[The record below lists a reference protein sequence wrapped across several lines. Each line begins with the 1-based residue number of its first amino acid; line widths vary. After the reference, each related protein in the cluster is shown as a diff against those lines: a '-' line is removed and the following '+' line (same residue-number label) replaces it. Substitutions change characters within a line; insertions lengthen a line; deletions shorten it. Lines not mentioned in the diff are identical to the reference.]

1 MRYSWRLLRL
11 RAHFRSQLRISSN
24 ASHFQVHSD
33 PNLQSLRFL
42 SSLLPKHPVHGTAS
56 PPISDSQFTSIVKSR
71 YGIPRTFSSE
81 SVIEQKESDHA
92 VVFDIFSKSRDV
104 DEIRKDLESNG
115 IVISHDL
122 VLEVLGKLESNP
134 DSAIRFFNWVS
145 GDYGE
150 KLSSK
155 SYNLMLGILGV
166 NDHVKEFWDLNCDMK
181 KKGYGI
187 SKTVRDKVL
196 EKFEK
201 DGLESE
207 AEKLR
212 DVFAS
217 GSTDKSPE
225 KIGSIV
231 CKLVR
236 NNVWGDDVEQ
246 QLRDMNVSFS
256 SDMVKMILENLCTDP
271 AKAFIFFR
279 WIGESGM
286 FKHDEQTYNAMARV
300 LGRED
305 SIDRFWKVV
314 DEMRSHGYEMEV
326 ETFAKVL
333 GRFCKRRMIEE
344 AVNLYVFAMA
354 GGNKPSVDCL
364 TFLLK
369 KIAVSKHLDLDLFS
383 RTLKVF
389 TETGNVL
396 TDSMV
401 SAVLKSLS
409 TVGRIGEYTEVLNVM
424 KEYGY
429 EFSGSLK
436 RKVAYRL
443 GRTGKSDEANDFMN
457 GLEASGC
464 NPDNKTWAS
473 LIEGLCAAGDL
484 AMASDCIHKMVEKG
498 DVSSAGYAL
507 DLIVNAY
514 CQRRRETDASH
525 LLSDLVDGKQ
535 LKPWHSTY
543 KALINKLL
551 QRGEFKEALKL
562 LGMMRNHEFPPFIEP
577 FISYVSKSGT
587 ADDAIGFLKAMTSK
601 RFPSTSVFLHLFE
614 AFFQAGRH
622 GDAQDF
628 LSKCPSDIRNHA
640 DVLNLFY
647 SMKPVEDAASPNL
660 AS

>member
-11 RAHFRSQLRISSN
+11 RAHFRCQLLLSSN
-24 ASHFQVHSD
+24 SSHFQVLSN
-33 PNLQSLRFL
+33 PNLQSLRYF
-42 SSLLPKHPVHGTAS
+42 SSLLRKYPVH
-56 PPISDSQFTSIVKSR
+56 DTSIVNSR
-71 YGIPRTFSSE
+71 YSTPRMLSSE
-81 SVIEQKESDHA
+81 PEIGQKDSAHA
-92 VVFDIFSKSRDV
+92 VVFDIFSKCRDV
-104 DEIRKDLESNG
+104 DEIRKGLESSG
-115 IVISHDL
+115 VVISHDL

-134 DSAIRFFNWVS
+134 DEAIRFFGWVS

-166 NDHVKEFWDLNCDMK
+166 NGRVEEFWDLNCDMK

-187 SKTVRDKVL
+187 SKSVQNKVL

-217 GSTDKSPE
+217 GSIDKSPE

-236 NNVWGDDVEQ
+236 KNVWGDDVEQ
-246 QLRDMNVSFS
+246 QLRDMNISLS
-256 SDMVKMILENLCTDP
+256 SDMVKMILENLCTEP

-326 ETFAKVL
+326 ETFSEVL
-333 GRFCKRRMIEE
+333 RRFCKRKMIEE

-369 KIAVSKHLDLDLFS
+369 KIAVSKHLDLSLFS
-383 RTLKVF
+383 RALKIF
-389 TETGNVL
+389 TETGNAL

-401 SAVLKSLS
+401 FAVLKSLS
-409 TVGRIGEYTEVLNVM
+409 TVGRIGEYNEVLNAM

-429 EFSGSLK
+429 VFSGGLK
-436 RKVAYRL
+436 RKVAYQL
-443 GRTGKSDEANDFMN
+443 SSTGKSDEANDFVN
-457 GLEASGC
+457 SLEASGC
-464 NPDNKTWAS
+464 NSDNKTWAA
-473 LIEGLCAAGDL
+473 LIEGYCVAGDL
-484 AMASDCIHKMVEKG
+484 AKASDCIHKMVEKG
-498 DVSSAGYAL
+498 VDCCAGYTL
-507 DLIVNAY
+507 DLVVNAY
-514 CQRRRETDASH
+514 CQKKRETDASR
-525 LLSDLVDGKQ
+525 LFCDLVDEKQ

-551 QRGEFKEALKL
+551 VRGEFREALKL
-562 LGMMRNHEFPPFIEP
+562 LGMMRNHEFPPFIDP
-577 FISYVSKSGT
+577 FILYVSKSGT

-601 RFPSTSVFLHLFE
+601 SFPSTTVFLHLFE

-628 LSKCPSDIRNHA
+628 LSKCPGYIRNHA
-640 DVLNLFY
+640 DVLELFN
-647 SMKPVEDAASPNL
+647 SMKHVEAAAPPPNL

>member
-11 RAHFRSQLRISSN
+11 RAHLHSQLRISSN
-24 ASHFQVHSD
+24 SSHFQVFSD
-33 PNLQSLRFL
+33 PNLQSLRSL
-42 SSLLPKHPVHGTAS
+42 SSLLRKHPVHSTAS
-56 PPISDSQFTSIVKSR
+56 PPISDSHFTSIVKPR
-71 YGIPRTFSSE
+71 YGTPRTFSSE
-81 SVIEQKESDHA
+81 PAVQQKESDHA

-134 DSAIRFFNWVS
+134 DGAIRFFDWVS
-145 GDYGE
+145 GDYDE

-166 NDHVKEFWDLNCDMK
+166 NGLVKEFWDLNCDMK

-187 SKTVRDKVL
+187 SKNVRNKVL

-217 GSTDKSPE
+217 GSIDKSPE

-231 CKLVR
+231 SKLVR
-236 NNVWGDDVEQ
+236 NNVWGDDIEQ

-256 SDMVKMILENLCTDP
+256 SDMVKMILENLSTEP

-286 FKHDEQTYNAMARV
+286 FMHDEQTYNAMARV

-305 SIDRFWKVV
+305 CIDRFWKVV

-344 AVNLYVFAMA
+344 AVNLYVFAME
-354 GGNKPSVDCL
+354 GGNKPSADCL

-369 KIAVSKHLDLDLFS
+369 KLAVSKHLDFSLFS
-383 RTLKVF
+383 RALKIF
-389 TETGNVL
+389 TEKGNVL

-401 SAVLKSLS
+401 FAVLKSLS
-409 TVGRIGEYTEVLNVM
+409 TVGRIGQFNEVLNVM

-429 EFSGSLK
+429 VFSGGMK

-443 GRTGKSDEANDFMN
+443 SSTREIDEANDFMN
-457 GLEASGC
+457 SLEASGC
-464 NPDNKTWAS
+464 IPDNKTWAS
-473 LIEGLCAAGDL
+473 LIEGHCVAGDL
-484 AMASDCIHKMVEKG
+484 AKASDCIHKMVEKG
-498 DVSSAGYAL
+498 GDSSAGYAL

-514 CQRRRETDASH
+514 CQKKRETDASH
-525 LLSDLVDGKQ
+525 LLCDLVDGKQ
-535 LKPWHSTY
+535 LKPRHSTY

-551 QRGEFKEALKL
+551 VRGELREALKL
-562 LGMMRNHEFPPFIEP
+562 LGMMRNHEFPPFIDP

-601 RFPSTSVFLHLFE
+601 SFPSTSVFLRLFE

-628 LSKCPSDIRNHA
+628 LSKCPGYIRNHA
-640 DVLNLFY
+640 DVLDLFY
-647 SMKPVEDAASPNL
+647 SMKPVEAAAPQNL

>member
-1 MRYSWRLLRL
+1 MRHSWRLLRL

-24 ASHFQVHSD
+24 SSHFQVLSH
-33 PNLQSLRFL
+33 PNLQSLRSL
-42 SSLLPKHPVHGTAS
+42 SSLFPKHPVHHTAS
-56 PPISDSQFTSIVKSR
+56 PPISDSHFKSIVKPI
-71 YGIPRTFSSE
+71 YGTPRTFSSE
-81 SVIEQKESDHA
+81 PAAEQESDRT
-92 VVFDIFSKSRDV
+92 VVVDIFSKSRDV
-104 DEIRKDLESNG
+104 DEIRKGLELNG
-115 IVISHDL
+115 TVISHGL

-134 DSAIRFFNWVS
+134 DCAIRFFDWVS

-166 NDHVKEFWDLNCDMK
+166 NGLVKEFWDLNCNMK

-217 GSTDKSPE
+217 GSIDRSPE
-225 KIGSIV
+225 KIGLIV
-231 CKLVR
+231 YRLIRK
-236 NNVWGDDVEQ
+236 NVWGEDVEQ
-246 QLRDMNVSFS
+246 QLRDMSVSFS
-256 SDMVKMILENLCTDP
+256 SDMVQMILEDLCTEP
-271 AKAFIFFR
+271 TKALIFFR
-279 WIGESGM
+279 WIDESGM
-286 FKHDEQTYNAMARV
+286 FKHDKQTYNAMARV

-305 SIDRFWKVV
+305 CIDRFWKVA
-314 DEMRSHGYEMEV
+314 DEMRSHGYEMDV

-354 GGNKPSVDCL
+354 GGNKPSADCL

-383 RTLKVF
+383 RTLKIF
-389 TETGNVL
+389 SETGNVL

-401 SAVLKSLS
+401 FAVLKSLTS
-409 TVGRIGEYTEVLNVM
+409 VGRIGEFNEVFNVM

-429 EFSGSLK
+429 VSSGGLK

-443 GRTGKSDEANDFMN
+443 SRTGKSDEANDFMN
-457 GLEASGC
+457 SLEASGC

-473 LIEGLCAAGDL
+473 LIEGHCAAGDL
-484 AMASDCIHKMVEKG
+484 AKASDCIHKMVEKG
-498 DVSSAGYAL
+498 GVSSAGYAL
-507 DLIVNAY
+507 DLIVNGY
-514 CQRRRETDASH
+514 CQKKLETDASH
-525 LLSDLVDGKQ
+525 LLVNLVDEKQ
-535 LKPWHSTY
+535 LKPRHSTY
-543 KALINKLL
+543 KTLINKLL
-551 QRGEFKEALKL
+551 LRGKFKEALKL

-577 FISYVSKSGT
+577 FISYVSKFGT
-587 ADDAIGFLKAMTSK
+587 ADDAIGFLKGMTSK
-601 RFPSTSVFLHLFE
+601 KFPSTSVVLHLFE

-628 LSKCPSDIRNHA
+628 LSKCPGYIRNHA
-640 DVLNLFY
+640 DVLDLFY
-647 SMKPVEDAASPNL
+647 SMKPVEAPPPQKL

>member
-1 MRYSWRLLRL
+1 MK
-11 RAHFRSQLRISSN
+11 
-24 ASHFQVHSD
+24 
-33 PNLQSLRFL
+33 P
-42 SSLLPKHPVHGTAS
+42 
-56 PPISDSQFTSIVKSR
+56 R
-71 YGIPRTFSSE
+71 YGTLRTFSSE
-81 SVIEQKESDHA
+81 PAAEQESDHT
-92 VVFDIFSKSRDV
+92 VVVHIFSKSRDV

-134 DSAIRFFNWVS
+134 DGAIRFFDWVS

-166 NDHVKEFWDLNCDMK
+166 NGLVKEFWDLNCNMK

-196 EKFEK
+196 EKFEN

-212 DVFAS
+212 DVYAS
-217 GSTDKSPE
+217 GSIDKSPE

-236 NNVWGDDVEQ
+236 NNVWGEDVEQ
-246 QLRDMNVSFS
+246 QLRDMSVSFS
-256 SDMVKMILENLCTDP
+256 SDMVKMILENLCTEP

-279 WIGESGM
+279 WIGESEM

-305 SIDRFWKVV
+305 CIDRFWKVV

-333 GRFCKRRMIEE
+333 GRFCKRRMLEE

-354 GGNKPSVDCL
+354 GGNKPSMDCL

-383 RTLKVF
+383 RTLKIF
-389 TETGNVL
+389 SETGNVL

-401 SAVLKSLS
+401 FAVLKSLS
-409 TVGRIGEYTEVLNVM
+409 TVGRIGEYNEVLNIM

-429 EFSGSLK
+429 VFSGGMQ

-443 GRTGKSDEANDFMN
+443 SKTGKSDEANDFMN
-457 GLEASGC
+457 SLEASGC

-473 LIEGLCAAGDL
+473 LIEGHCAAGDL
-484 AMASDCIHKMVEKG
+484 TKASDCIHKMVEKG
-498 DVSSAGYAL
+498 GVPSAGYAL

-514 CQRRRETDASH
+514 CQKKRETDASH
-525 LLSDLVDGKQ
+525 LLFDLVDEKQ
-535 LKPWHSTY
+535 LKPRHSTY
-543 KALINKLL
+543 KTLINKLL
-551 QRGEFKEALKL
+551 LRGEFKEALKL

-587 ADDAIGFLKAMTSK
+587 ADDAIGFLKGMTSK
-601 RFPSTSVFLHLFE
+601 KFPSTSVVLHLFE

-628 LSKCPSDIRNHA
+628 LSKCPGYIRNHA
-640 DVLNLFY
+640 DVLDLFY
-647 SMKPVEDAASPNL
+647 SMKPVEAAAPPNPAL
-660 AS
+660 KMPKNLH